1 MLEKQNYSLKM
12 EQRGTYVVAT
22 VRSLPEP
29 RPASDPCYL
38 THIAKHCAKCHCTA
52 VLIDK
57 HTNDPFEVWD
67 AMNVAP
73 TLARIG
79 HDDLR
84 IAVVEQGTEPPSQ
97 RQLSIAVG
105 ANRRLKVQIFTDC
118 DAAEDW
124 LLQEEVQTSAE
135 N

>member
-29 RPASDPCYL
+29 RPESDPCYL

-57 HTNDPFEVWD
+57 YTSDPFEVWD
-67 AMNVAP
+67 AINVAP

-79 HDDLR
+79 YDDLR
-84 IAVVEQGTEPPSQ
+84 VAVVEHGTKPPSQ
-97 RQLSIAVG
+97 RQLSISVG
-105 ANRRLKVQIFTDC
+105 VDRRLRVQIFTDG
-118 DAAEDW
+118 DEAEDW
-124 LLQEEVQTSAE
+124 LLEEETQTSME